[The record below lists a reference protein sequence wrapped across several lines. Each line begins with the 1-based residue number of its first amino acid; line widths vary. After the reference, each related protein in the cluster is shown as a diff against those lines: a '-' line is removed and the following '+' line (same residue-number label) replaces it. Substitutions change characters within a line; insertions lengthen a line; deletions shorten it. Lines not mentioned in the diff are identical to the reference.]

1 MKTINLI
8 SIVSALL
15 ALCLLSDSCGR
26 NSEGGNQSSIMPS
39 PTVRAHEPI
48 DNTLALVLV
57 PHEGN
62 DTADREI
69 QKFQRLVRS
78 GVNGDAA
85 LERLGWAFVAKAHA
99 SFDPG
104 FYKLAEACGSIV
116 ESNTPGCAEASLL
129 RGHVLQNL
137 HRFAEAEQLARELVA
152 KRGLSYDFGLLGDAL
167 MEQGRLA
174 EAVGAYQ
181 QMADIRPDLQA
192 YARVAHVRWLTGD
205 LDGAIAMLQA
215 AANASSPNDPDSA
228 AWINSRLASLQ
239 LQSGDID
246 AARRRCAEAL
256 ALCPDYP
263 PALLLRGKMALAQQD
278 SAAAIANLKQAAQKN
293 PLPEYQWALADALHG
308 AGRDSQAHSIEGLL
322 RRRGME
328 SDPRTL
334 SIYLATRCEDVD
346 VAVRLAEQELNTR
359 ADVFTYDAL
368 AWALSAAGRHDEAR
382 ARMQQALAAGT
393 VDSRLLFHATVIASR
408 AGAFEEAKEFFARA
422 NLLKELLLPSERSQ
436 LLELRHDLASIQAE
450 GEERSRG
457 AVTISASTW

>member
-8 SIVSALL
+8 SIVPALL
-15 ALCLLSDSCGR
+15 AFAVLSASCGR
-26 NSEGGNQSSIMPS
+26 NSEGGNQSSIKPS
-39 PTVRAHEPI
+39 PEVRTHRPI
-48 DNTLALVLV
+48 DNALALVLV
-57 PHEGN
+57 PHEG
-62 DTADREI
+62 DDAADREI
-69 QKFQRLVRS
+69 QKFQRLVR
-78 GVNGDAA
+78 GRVNRDAA

-116 ESNTPGCAEASLL
+116 ESNTPGCAEALLL

-137 HRFAEAEQLARELVA
+137 HHFAEAEQLARELVA

-167 MEQGRLA
+167 MEQGRLV
-174 EAVGAYQ
+174 EAVEAYQ
-181 QMADIRPDLQA
+181 QMADIRPDLQV
-192 YARVAHVRWLTGD
+192 YARIAHVRWLTGD

-256 ALCPDYP
+256 TLCPDYP
-263 PALLLRGKMALAQQD
+263 SALLLRGKMALAQQD

-293 PLPEYQWALADALHG
+293 PLPEYQWALADALHV
-308 AGRDSQAHSIEGLL
+308 AGRDSQAHSIEVLL

-334 SIYLATRCEDVD
+334 SLYLATRCEDVD
-346 VAVRLAEQELNTR
+346 VAVRLAEQELHTR

-393 VDSRLLFHATVIASR
+393 IDSRLLFHAAVIASR
-408 AGAFEEAKEFFARA
+408 AGAFEEANQFFARA
-422 NLLKELLLPSERSQ
+422 ELLKELLLPSERT
-436 LLELRHDLASIQAE
+436 LLLKLPHDFASIQPK
-450 GEERSRG
+450 GDERSGG